1 MISPERNELF
11 RSACPKLGENR
22 TKNAQLLTATSTTN
36 DRALQRKLSAQRE
49 SDYSNAREL
58 LRDDMSEFR
67 RACEKVKQ
75 FMLGDNELKTIR
87 DRLLENMRRGL
98 DREGVKDAK
107 GNTQFGFADRKLSE
121 NTI

>member
-1 MISPERNELF
+1 MISPASNELF
-11 RSACPKLGENR
+11 RSGPKLGENR

-49 SDYSNAREL
+49 SDYSNAKEFP
-58 LRDDMSEFR
+58 RDDMSEFR

-107 GNTQFGFADRKLSE
+107 GNIHSTFTRVATSSF
-121 NTI
+121 